1 MQESLRTAISMSR
14 WFHRALAHN
23 FNNTNFQVPVMF
35 FFSVLGIHSIKI
47 SCLYEIM
54 VPFRSRTDRH
64 AMISISL
71 MREDKRCHGRQQKD
85 ESWLNIMVARHDDG
99 DDSIGDRRSSS
110 LASTWSDEN
119 RLDMERWTV
128 AGVERCQGNED

>member
-1 MQESLRTAISMSR
+1 MTVITHA
-14 WFHRALAHN
+14 
-23 FNNTNFQVPVMF
+23 
-35 FFSVLGIHSIKI
+35 
-47 SCLYEIM
+47 
-54 VPFRSRTDRH
+54 RSHVT
-64 AMISISL
+64 SKL
-71 MREDKRCHGRQQKD
+71 RQQKD
-85 ESWLNIMVARHDDG
+85 EGWLNIMVARHDDG

>member
-1 MQESLRTAISMSR
+1 MTAVTRQADPFCTGNEQRSFRLLGFSLRR
-14 WFHRALAHN
+14 YGKN
-23 FNNTNFQVPVMF
+23 D
-35 FFSVLGIHSIKI
+35 
-47 SCLYEIM
+47 Y

-85 ESWLNIMVARHDDG
+85 EGWLNIMVARHDDG

-128 AGVERCQGNED
+128 AGVERCQGIED